1 MKKFLIKTSVFLL
14 ILWGLAWGL
23 DYVISKGLLQMEDYR
38 FMSWNEM
45 QQGNIN
51 ADIVIMGNSR
61 GFSHFE
67 PWTIDSICDAST
79 YCLGLGGY
87 P

>member
-45 QQGNIN
+45 QQSNIN

-67 PWTIDSICDAST
+67 PWTIDSICDVST
-79 YCLGLGGY
+79 YCLGLGG
-87 P
+87 